1 MASHTF
7 NVVYE
12 DLGDGWVS
20 ARVPEL
26 PEVRTQGRSLDQARK
41 MVRHAIA
48 LALEERHA
56 RAQEVPTVAWVL
68 VEPIEIDDDGTPSDQ
83 PGAGEPV
90 RADPGEQPK
99 PGRHNEPVTDVWGTP
114 LSEKRRRHR

>member
-1 MASHTF
+1 MPAHTF

-26 PEVRTQGRSLDQARK
+26 AEVRTQGKSLEQARK

-56 RAQEVPTVAWVL
+56 REQEIPPVGWVL
-68 VEPIEIDDDGTPSDQ
+68 VEPIEIDADAAPDNEPR
-83 PGAGEPV
+83 AGNPA
-90 RADPGEQPK
+90 RPDPRKQPK
-99 PGRHNEPVTDVWGTP
+99 PGRHNEQVTDVWGTP
-114 LSEKRRRHR
+114 LSEKRRRDR